1 MDDEGTLTI
10 FGTGG
15 MRSYSQWEGR
25 PEIKKVVIEEGVTD
39 ISTEA
44 FDNCDNLTS
53 VSIPSSVTSIGVC
66 TVCGG
71 EDPDYV
77 APEKPSDPA
86 EPTEPGEEKEK
97 GTNAFMVILN
107 AILEALAA
115 FLALFGIK
123 I

>member
-1 MDDEGTLTI
+1 MKKLGILLMAFALVAICIFVLPTEARAKIVSNGYCGDNLDNLQWTVDDEGTLTI

-53 VSIPSSVTSIGVC
+53 VSIPSSVTAIYSL
-66 TVCGG
+66 
-71 EDPDYV
+71 DLL
-77 APEKPSDPA
+77 PSATA
-86 EPTEPGEEKEK
+86 ET
-97 GTNAFMVILN
+97 
-107 AILEALAA
+107 
-115 FLALFGIK
+115 
-123 I
+123 